1 MSPNQLTT
9 MRKVAL
15 FDSIKRKKTG
25 LFMKVSLMNQDLKKG
40 EEFKI
45 GVTGHFT
52 KGTGEMVKQVDEVGL
67 LMQKTMFTLASGW
80 MMRPMVMEFT
90 FMF

>member
-25 LFMKVSLMNQDLKKG
+25 LFMKVSLMKQDLKKG
-40 EEFKI
+40 EEF
-45 GVTGHFT
+45 
-52 KGTGEMVKQVDEVGL
+52 
-67 LMQKTMFTLASGW
+67 
-80 MMRPMVMEFT
+80 
-90 FMF
+90 